1 MVPNLRPSPDDGGE
15 DGGRGDG
22 GDGGGDGHGA
32 VAVVPV
38 AEARLDLVL
47 LGALHLLV
55 LALGVRG
62 AAALDLSG
70 WKERQRFSI
79 PFSFTEIL
87 KS

>member
-1 MVPNLRPSPDDGGE
+1 MPNLRPSPDDGGE

-22 GDGGGDGHGA
+22 GNGGGDGDGA
-32 VAVVPV
+32 VAVVSV

-55 LALGVRG
+55 LALGVRS

-79 PFSFTEIL
+79 PFSFTDIL